1 MRILHTSDWHL
12 GRTLYGKKRYEEF
25 DRFLQWLLHTIQ
37 EQRIDILIIAGDIF
51 DTTAPSNQAQEQYY
65 SFLSKVHTST
75 CQHIIVIGGNH
86 DSASFLN
93 APQALLKAL
102 NIHVVG
108 AVDTQTED
116 ELIVLKKDGDV
127 QAIICAVPYLRDKD
141 IRQSIPGESASD
153 KDEKLIQGIQQHY
166 AMISELA
173 VEKRAQLG
181 QQAHYIPII
190 GTGHLFA
197 AGGAEGDGVRD
208 LYVGSLAKVSSTA
221 FPASLDYVAL
231 GHLHIPQTVNGEER
245 IRYSGSPLAMGFG
258 EATQQKMVLLVEID
272 TALQA
277 QQRLQITELAVPCFQ
292 RLQQIKGDFQHIR
305 QCLQQFSPEENVW
318 LEIEY
323 DGEEVIPNLR
333 EKLEVETQDKSIEIL
348 RIKNQRIRERVL
360 EAHYQEES
368 LQELDVYQVFDRCL
382 EAHQVPQ
389 EQRPALKQSYKEVV
403 LAIAHQEDG
412 EVFNNKND

>member
-12 GRTLYGKKRYEEF
+12 GRTLYGKKRYQEF
-25 DRFLQWLLHTIQ
+25 DDFLQWLLQTIQ
-37 EQRIDILIIAGDIF
+37 EQYIDVLIIAGDIF
-51 DTTAPSNQAQEQYY
+51 DTTAPSNQAQELYY
-65 SFLSKVHTST
+65 SFLSKVHTTT

-108 AVDTQTED
+108 AVDTRVED
-116 ELIVLKKDGDV
+116 ELVILKKQDKV
-127 QAIICAVPYLRDKD
+127 QAIVCAVPYLRDKD
-141 IRQSIPGESASD
+141 IRQAMPGESASE
-153 KDEKLIQGIQQHY
+153 KDDKLIQGIRQHY
-166 AMISELA
+166 ALMSELA
-173 VEKRAQLG
+173 VEMRSQLG
-181 QQAHYIPII
+181 NQEEYIPII

-197 AGGAEGDGVRD
+197 AGGTEGEGVRD

-221 FPASLDYVAL
+221 FPPSLDYVAL
-231 GHLHIPQTVNGEER
+231 GHLHIPQKVNGEER

-258 EATQQKMVLLVEID
+258 EANQQKIVLIVDINTD
-272 TALQA
+272 LQTK
-277 QQRLQITELAVPCFQ
+277 QRLQITELAVPCFQ
-292 RLQQIKGDFQHIR
+292 RLQQIKGDFQHICQHIR
-305 QCLQQFSPEENVW
+305 QLGSDENIW

-323 DGEEVIPNLR
+323 DGEELIPNLR
-333 EKLEVETQDKSIEIL
+333 EKLELEVQATGLEIL
-348 RIKNQRIRERVL
+348 RIKNQRIREQVI
-360 EAHYQEES
+360 EAQYQEES

-382 EAHQVPQ
+382 DAHQIPL